1 MVCRG
6 STMYVKGHVTYKKS
20 SNMKTFQGLQS
31 IIHFVLVP
39 ILTSEK
45 TDFRDPK
52 SYIYKTQ

>member
-1 MVCRG
+1 
-6 STMYVKGHVTYKKS
+6 MYVKGQVTYKKS

-31 IIHFVLVP
+31 ITHFVLVP

-45 TDFRDPK
+45 TEFRDPK